1 MTSLSLREGTTM
13 PINGRK
19 KEVDLIAR
27 SEDEKLQAIN
37 VSCINAINQG

>member
-1 MTSLSLREGTTM
+1 MSLREGTTM

-19 KEVDLIAR
+19 KEVNLIAR

-37 VSCINAINQG
+37 VHALMPSTKGK